1 MYRIIKSLDTESD
14 IRYHNVFRSPN
25 RAVIRPDTGYF
36 FGYPARYLENGF
48 QKKNSKEKIAKN
60 KK

>member
-1 MYRIIKSLDTESD
+1 MFSDLRISD
-14 IRYHNVFRSPN
+14 